1 MGMWSGLS
9 VPLWNQKAAPLTVG
23 SLEPGP
29 AWCIRAGF
37 QAPLLGCPR
46 HEHTWQPSVRDERE
60 PDVCSSGQRA
70 FQEEKTASAKV
81 LRWGGA
87 VKPGELGRHKGP
99 RAEEQLSR
107 GELWKMR
114 SER

>member
-81 LRWGGA
+81 LRWGGQSSLVSLVDTKA
-87 VKPGELGRHKGP
+87 PGLKSSYQGESCGR
-99 RAEEQLSR
+99 
-107 GELWKMR
+107 
-114 SER
+114 